1 MKVGAA
7 IYSMLKDDSAV
18 AALVGTRIYPELAE
32 EGAAT
37 PYVVYSVVSNTP
49 VDTKES
55 APVDEAQL
63 EVFSVADTYA
73 AANDLADKVRTA
85 LARKGKKVYGTVTVQ
100 SVKYT
105 NEVTEVSA
113 ARDMYISVQDYTA
126 RLTPVIPNLLLEQ
139 YPGAYAAYSLRRV
152 RGEYTG
158 PAIRIRKAA
167 TTDKLDI
174 GFDQSGNLDIAAIN
188 AFAEGSACQ
197 LETWYDQSGRGQN
210 ITQTTTG
217 SQPRIRHATDGVDTV
232 DGKAAVRFNGST
244 HNLSLYSADLDIGNL
259 SSFAVCKFSNTS
271 GSQYALAIS
280 GANNDKRWF
289 APIITGSKF
298 SYYYNGG
305 VALAQSAADTDNNL
319 HAMVAGSTQGNA
331 QAFLNGTSLGTDSLD
346 SGIDSTVNGIGA
358 LSTGGV
364 NPVAFMDGY
373 VQEIVIYASDQSANR
388 TGIES
393 NINTHYGIY

>member
-18 AALVGTRIYPELAE
+18 SALVGTRIYPELAE

-73 AANDLADKVRTA
+73 AANDLADKVRAA

-113 ARDMYISVQDYTA
+113 ERNMYISVQDYTA
-126 RLTPVIPNLLLEQ
+126 RLTPVIPNLLLNQ
-139 YPGAYAAYSLRRV
+139 YANAAAAYSLRRLNGDYVGPIVEV
-152 RGEYTG
+152 RRGSDDATLNVGYNSNNLLNTDALEIFCAGTTG
-158 PAIRIRKAA
+158 WVR
-167 TTDKLDI
+167 TW
-174 GFDQSGNLDIAAIN
+174 FDQSGAGLNVVQTGENKQPQIVAAGSTLVDSDNLPILKFD
-188 AFAEGSACQ
+188 GSAGF
-197 LETWYDQSGRGQN
+197 EVNNTN
-210 ITQTTTG
+210 
-217 SQPRIRHATDGVDTV
+217 
-232 DGKAAVRFNGST
+232 F
-244 HNLSLYSADLDIGNL
+244 DIGSL
-259 SSFAVCKFSNTS
+259 SSFVVGKYDDTSNQEMMLALS
-271 GSQYALAIS
+271 GSVS
-280 GANNDKRWF
+280 NKRWY
-289 APIITGSKF
+289 APYLLANHFNYGYANTFTAMK
-298 SYYYNGG
+298 
-305 VALAQSAADTDNNL
+305 VAANTNKSL
-319 HAMVAGSTQGNA
+319 HALIAGSTQGNA
-331 QAFLNGTSLGTDSLD
+331 SSFYNGTLVGTQTLS
-346 SGIDSTVNGIGA
+346 SGIDTSKSGIGIFNDS
-358 LSTGGV
+358 LSTTG
-364 NPVAFMDGY
+364 N
-373 VQEIVIYASDQSANR
+373 VQEVVIYASDQSANR

>member
-18 AALVGTRIYPELAE
+18 SALVGTRIYPELAE
-32 EGAAT
+32 QGAAT

-49 VDTKES
+49 VDTKDS

-85 LARKGKKVYGTVTVQ
+85 LSRQSKKVYGTVTVQ

-158 PAIRIRKAA
+158 PAIQVRRDNDGA
-167 TTDKLDI
+167 TLDI
-174 GFDQSGNLDIAAIN
+174 GFTDAYTLDTASLLEFFDGAAIRVQTLYDQSGNGRHTSQTDPTEAPAIVYSNGNLISLDDQPAMQ
-188 AFAEGSACQ
+188 FFGSNDE
-197 LETWYDQSGRGQN
+197 LPFDN
-210 ITQTTTG
+210 TG
-217 SQPRIRHATDGVDTV
+217 
-232 DGKAAVRFNGST
+232 
-244 HNLSLYSADLDIGNL
+244 LDIGSL
-259 SSFAVCKFSNTS
+259 SAFAVGKFQDTADTEYLLAVSGNAGGDKRFQVPVLFNSNFNYAYGGSVSGMNTS
-271 GSQYALAIS
+271 
-280 GANNDKRWF
+280 AN
-289 APIITGSKF
+289 TSK
-298 SYYYNGG
+298 
-305 VALAQSAADTDNNL
+305 NL
-319 HAMVAGSTQGNA
+319 HAMIAGSTQGNA
-331 QAFLNGTSLGTDSLD
+331 QAFLNGSNLGSLDLASGIDTDD
-346 SGIDSTVNGIGA
+346 SGIGSLNGFGH
-358 LSTGGV
+358 
-364 NPVAFMDGY
+364 FDGFI
-373 VQEIVIYASDQSANR
+373 QEIIVYASDQSANR

-393 NINTHYGIY
+393 NINTHYSIY

>member
-18 AALVGTRIYPELAE
+18 SALVGTRIYPELAE

-73 AANDLADKVRTA
+73 AANDLADKVRAA

-113 ARDMYISVQDYTA
+113 ERNMYISVQDYTA

-139 YPGAYAAYSLRRV
+139 YPGAHAAYSLRRV

-158 PAIRIRKAA
+158 PAVRLRRSSDNAQ
-167 TTDKLDI
+167 LDI
-174 GFDQSGNLDIAAIN
+174 GFNADGTLDTAASDAFYDGSNLQAV
-188 AFAEGSACQ
+188 
-197 LETWYDQSGRGQN
+197 TWYDQSGNGRDT
-210 ITQTTTG
+210 TQTEPGPQPLLYNDGGLISHQGFPGLRFVGADEFPFDSTG
-217 SQPRIRHATDGVDTV
+217 
-232 DGKAAVRFNGST
+232 
-244 HNLSLYSADLDIGNL
+244 LDIGSL
-259 SSFAVCKFSNTS
+259 SAFAVGKYQQGTDTEYLLAVSGNADGNKRFQVPVRYDSNFNYAYGSHVS
-271 GSQYALAIS
+271 GLSTA
-280 GANNDKRWF
+280 ANTLR
-289 APIITGSKF
+289 
-298 SYYYNGG
+298 
-305 VALAQSAADTDNNL
+305 NL
-319 HAMVAGSTQGNA
+319 HTMIAGSTQGNA
-331 QAFLNGTSLGTDSLD
+331 QAWLNDSNLGSLSLS
-346 SGIDSTVNGIGA
+346 SGIDSTDTGVGA
-358 LSTGGV
+358 LNGFGRI
-364 NPVAFMDGY
+364 NGY
-373 VQEIVIYASDQSANR
+373 VFEIVVYGSDQSANR
-388 TGIES
+388 TGIQS
-393 NINTHYGIY
+393 NIMTHYSIT